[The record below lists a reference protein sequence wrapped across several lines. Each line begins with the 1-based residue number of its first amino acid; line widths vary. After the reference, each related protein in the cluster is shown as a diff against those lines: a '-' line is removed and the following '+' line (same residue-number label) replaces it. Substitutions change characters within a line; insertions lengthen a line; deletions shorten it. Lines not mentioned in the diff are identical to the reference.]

1 MIKMDFQLRNLQ
13 LNIKN
18 NFNVT
23 NIAKNAKV
31 MEKSLKDQG
40 FDPSKYKTGVRV
52 KNNYYEK

>member
-13 LNIKN
+13 LNIEN

-31 MEKSLKDQG
+31 VSL
-40 FDPSKYKTGVRV
+40 
-52 KNNYYEK
+52 